1 MFRLHLPWK
10 LYARLNTF
18 SPVHREENSQNPRQ
32 VEWAQYCCRVQ
43 CRQLCQYLL
52 GLTLLLK
59 LTRETQSIP
68 GKLWQCPRGFVS
80 SNSKSEWM
88 KKRERSWKI
97 NSISCSWSCWT
108 LRGPTWRTWRRWD
121 WSRRR
126 RRRRRNVFIMNVDL
140 LGLGGLLASPDLA
153 GIKWTSGEISRR
165 WEEEEEQES
174 SQQSDIKLLLA
185 EESVRAEDLQ
195 ECRRRTKYRWS
206 FP

>member
-1 MFRLHLPWK
+1 
-10 LYARLNTF
+10 
-18 SPVHREENSQNPRQ
+18 
-32 VEWAQYCCRVQ
+32 
-43 CRQLCQYLL
+43 
-52 GLTLLLK
+52 
-59 LTRETQSIP
+59 
-68 GKLWQCPRGFVS
+68 
-80 SNSKSEWM
+80 
-88 KKRERSWKI
+88 
-97 NSISCSWSCWT
+97 
-108 LRGPTWRTWRRWD
+108 
-121 WSRRR
+121 
-126 RRRRRNVFIMNVDL
+126 MNVDL